1 MELGIKGKI
10 ALITGAGRGIGEAI
24 AYSLAKE
31 NVTLIVVSKTKKD
44 LTSLINKTSNPKL
57 HYIFPADLSKE
68 SESKKLIYFIKKK
81 KIIPDIIVNNVGGTL
96 NINNP
101 LAGVSDWRK
110 VLRINLEVGIE
121 INNAFIPYMQKKKWG
136 RICHISSIAGL
147 ENQGPPSYC
156 ASKAALNAYV
166 RSVGRYLSS
175 QNIVMS
181 SVLPGAILTKNGYW
195 DSQFKMYPA
204 KVKKYLEE
212 RMAIKRF
219 GTVEEI
225 SEFVVFLCSKHSSF
239 CSGSQFLLDGGQGR
253 LF

>member
-1 MELGIKGKI
+1 MELGIRGKI

-24 AYSLAKE
+24 ASSLAKE
-31 NVTLIVVSKTKKD
+31 GITLIVVSKTKKD
-44 LTSLINKTSNPKL
+44 LTNLINKTPNPQL

-68 SESKKLIYFIKKK
+68 PESKKLINFIKKK

-96 NINNP
+96 NVNNP
-101 LAGVSDWRK
+101 LAGVGDWRK
-110 VLRINLEVGIE
+110 VIRLNLEVGIE
-121 INNAFIPYMQKKKWG
+121 INNAFVPYMIKKKWG

-175 QNIVMS
+175 HNIVMS

-195 DSQFKMYPA
+195 DDQIKSNPT
-204 KVKKYLEE
+204 KVKNYLKD

>member
-1 MELGIKGKI
+1 MELGIRGKI

-24 AYSLAKE
+24 ASSLAKE
-31 NVTLIVVSKTKKD
+31 GINLIVVSKTKKD
-44 LTSLINKTSNPKL
+44 LTNLINKTPNPHL

-68 SESKKLIYFIKKK
+68 SESKKLINFIKKK

-101 LAGVSDWRK
+101 LAGVGDWRK
-110 VLRINLEVGIE
+110 VIRLNLEVGIE
-121 INNAFIPYMQKKKWG
+121 INNAFVPNMIKKKWG

-175 QNIVMS
+175 HNIVMS

-195 DSQFKMYPA
+195 DDQIKSNPT
-204 KVKKYLEE
+204 KVKNYLKD

>member
-1 MELGIKGKI
+1 MELGIKRKI

-68 SESKKLIYFIKKK
+68 SESKKLINFIKKK

-121 INNAFIPYMQKKKWG
+121 INNAFVPYMKKKNWG

-166 RSVGRYLSS
+166 RSVGRYLSPH
-175 QNIVMS
+175 NIVMS

-195 DSQFKMYPA
+195 DDQIKSNPA
-204 KVKKYLEE
+204 KVKKYIHD

>member
-1 MELGIKGKI
+1 MDLGIRGKI

-24 AYSLAKE
+24 ASSLANE
-31 NVTLIVVSKTKKD
+31 GITLIVVSKTKKD
-44 LTSLINKTSNPKL
+44 LTNLINKTPNPKL

-68 SESKKLIYFIKKK
+68 TESKKLINFIKKK

-101 LAGVSDWRK
+101 LAGVGDWRK
-110 VLRINLEVGIE
+110 VIRLNLEVGIE
-121 INNAFIPYMQKKKWG
+121 INNAFVPNMIKKKWG

-175 QNIVMS
+175 HNIVMS

-195 DSQFKMYPA
+195 DEQIKTNPT
-204 KVKKYLEE
+204 KVKNYLKD